1 MSIAQKQ
8 EDSPSLA
15 GGAFAS
21 DLFWM
26 PEIQNKS
33 EANNI
38 SASLFLAG
46 ENC

>member
-15 GGAFAS
+15 GGAVAS
-21 DLFWM
+21 DLFWISD
-26 PEIQNKS
+26 IQNKS
-33 EANNI
+33 EENNI